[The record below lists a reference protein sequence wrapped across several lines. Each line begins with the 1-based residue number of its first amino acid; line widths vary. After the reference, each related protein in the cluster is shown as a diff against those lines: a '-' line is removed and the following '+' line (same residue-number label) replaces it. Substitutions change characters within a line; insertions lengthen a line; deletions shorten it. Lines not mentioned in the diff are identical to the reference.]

1 METPDALQIADVAQ
15 RKTSAIVQAYQS
27 DLLDLST
34 ARKELQALD
43 AETGLFGRLP
53 DELAKEGKGVTATS
67 TRSMLDP
74 MAGIFNAEPEPEP
87 EPLPAEEGGGD

>member
-27 DLLDLST
+27 DLLDQST

-43 AETGLFGRLP
+43 AETGLFAGRGREGRHSHQHQVHAGP
-53 DELAKEGKGVTATS
+53 D
-67 TRSMLDP
+67 
-74 MAGIFNAEPEPEP
+74 
-87 EPLPAEEGGGD
+87 GGAFQR